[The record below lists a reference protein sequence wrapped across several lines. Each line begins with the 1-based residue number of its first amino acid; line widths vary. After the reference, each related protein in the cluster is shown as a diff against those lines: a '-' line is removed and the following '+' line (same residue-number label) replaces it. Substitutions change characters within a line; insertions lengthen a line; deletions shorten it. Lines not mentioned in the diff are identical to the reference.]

1 MKRVKYIYHY
11 KLLVLP
17 LIVLLCSGFFKGD
30 GDVYFKIS
38 KSIDIFGKVYRSI
51 STEYVDQIEP
61 EEFMR
66 AGING
71 MLSALDPY
79 TVFIDE
85 KGKEDINLLTDGK
98 YGGIGVSIGLRNNE
112 VLIVDIMEGY
122 SAQRQGLR
130 IGDVITK
137 IGDTEVNAA
146 NFDDISNYVKGEPG
160 TELKLTIKRD
170 DLEEPL
176 QFNLL
181 REEVVIKNLT
191 FYDFIPE
198 GSNNAYLKLTGFS
211 RGAGAEIKKGLEEL
225 SAKREIK
232 SIILDLR
239 GNPGGLLDA
248 AVDVAEKFL
257 KKGQLIVSVVG
268 RDTTQI
274 SEHFSSEEPA
284 ASNNVKL
291 AVLVDEG
298 TASASEIVAGA
309 IQDHDRG
316 VIVGAKTF
324 GKGLV
329 QTIIPLSYNT
339 SLKITTAKYF
349 TPSGRCIQKIDYS
362 DHNDVLLPSKILTTK
377 TYNTDNKRLVYSAG
391 GITPDSLVADDDIFS
406 IDEDLL
412 AKGMYFKFATHY
424 YGKNPSMDYAKI
436 EDEKIFNEF
445 TSFIETSN
453 YKYNSGVSKKLKEL
467 AGIMEDE
474 GYDKSLSAD
483 LQQFEKKIKEFE
495 HKELGRYKKNITK
508 EIKMELVPRYAGQ
521 SARIKESLK
530 DDRQFD
536 TAYNLL
542 NNHKTYSKMLALSK

>member
-1 MKRVKYIYHY
+1 
-11 KLLVLP
+11 
-17 LIVLLCSGFFKGD
+17 
-30 GDVYFKIS
+30 
-38 KSIDIFGKVYRSI
+38 
-51 STEYVDQIEP
+51 
-61 EEFMR
+61 
-66 AGING
+66 
-71 MLSALDPY
+71 
-79 TVFIDE
+79 
-85 KGKEDINLLTDGK
+85 
-98 YGGIGVSIGLRNNE
+98 
-112 VLIVDIMEGY
+112 
-122 SAQRQGLR
+122 
-130 IGDVITK
+130 
-137 IGDTEVNAA
+137 
-146 NFDDISNYVKGEPG
+146 
-160 TELKLTIKRD
+160 
-170 DLEEPL
+170 
-176 QFNLL
+176 
-181 REEVVIKNLT
+181 
-191 FYDFIPE
+191 
-198 GSNNAYLKLTGFS
+198 
-211 RGAGAEIKKGLEEL
+211 
-225 SAKREIK
+225 
-232 SIILDLR
+232 
-239 GNPGGLLDA
+239 
-248 AVDVAEKFL
+248 
-257 KKGQLIVSVVG
+257 
-268 RDTTQI
+268 
-274 SEHFSSEEPA
+274 
-284 ASNNVKL
+284 
-291 AVLVDEG
+291 G

>member
-1 MKRVKYIYHY
+1 MKKINNIFHY
-11 KLLVLP
+11 KLF
-17 LIVLLCSGFFKGD
+17 IVPVILLLFSGFFRGD
-30 GDVYFKIS
+30 GDLYFQIS
-38 KSIDIFGKVYRSI
+38 KSIDIFGKVYRQI
-51 STEYVDQIEP
+51 SSEYVDQINP
-61 EEFMR
+61 EEFMK

-71 MLSALDPY
+71 MLSSLDPY

-98 YGGIGVSIGLRNNE
+98 YGGIGVSIGLRNNDIM
-112 VLIVDIMEGY
+112 IVDIMEGY

-137 IGDTEVNAA
+137 IGDMDVNAS

-170 DLEEPL
+170 DVEEPL
-176 QFNLL
+176 IFNLV
-181 REEVVIKNLT
+181 REEVIIKNLS
-191 FYDFIPE
+191 FYDFVPAN
-198 GSNNAYLKLTGFS
+198 SNNAYLKLTGFS
-211 RGAGAEIKKGLEEL
+211 RGAGAEIKRGLEEL
-225 SAKREIK
+225 AAKREIK

-248 AVDVAEKFL
+248 AIDVAEKFL
-257 KKGQLIVSVVG
+257 NKGQLIVSVVK
-268 RDTTQI
+268 RDTTAIQ
-274 SEHFSSEEPA
+274 EYFASEEPMVPV
-284 ASNNVKL
+284 SSKL

-316 VIVGAKTF
+316 IIVGAPTF

-362 DHNDVLLPSKILTTK
+362 ENNKVLEPSMLIKSSSF
-377 TYNTDNKRLVYSAG
+377 NTDNKRLVYSAG
-391 GITPDSLVADDDIFS
+391 GIVPDSLVAEDDDFS

-412 AKGMYFKFATHY
+412 AKGMYFKFATKY
-424 YGKNPSMDYAKI
+424 FGQNPAADFSALNADKLF
-436 EDEKIFNEF
+436 KEF
-445 TSFIETSN
+445 SDFIETSD
-453 YKYNSGVSKKLKEL
+453 YKYNSAASKKLKEL
-467 AGIMEDE
+467 SAIVDAE
-474 GYDKSLSAD
+474 GYDKSVAEDITKLE
-483 LQQFEKKIKEFE
+483 QKIKEFE
-495 HKELGRYKKNITK
+495 HKELGRYKTQIAK
-508 EIKMELVPRYAGQ
+508 EIKMELASRYMGQ
-521 SARIKESLK
+521 TARISESLK
-530 DDRQFD
+530 DDPQFE

-542 NNHKTYSKMLALSK
+542 NSNKYSKMLSWAK

>member
-1 MKRVKYIYHY
+1 MKRIKYIYHY

-17 LIVLLCSGFFKGD
+17 LILLLCSGFFKGD

-137 IGDTEVNAA
+137 IGDTEVNAT
-146 NFDDISNYVKGEPG
+146 NFDEISNYVKGEPG

-170 DLEEPL
+170 DMEEPL

-198 GSNNAYLKLTGFS
+198 NSNNAYLKLTGFS

-232 SIILDLR
+232 SVILDLR

-316 VIVGAKTF
+316 IIVGAKTF

-391 GITPDSLVADDDIFS
+391 GITPDSLVSDDDIFS

-436 EDEKIFNEF
+436 DDEKIFNEF
-445 TSFIETSN
+445 SSFIETSN

-483 LQQFEKKIKEFE
+483 LQQFEKRVKEFE
-495 HKELGRYKKNITK
+495 HKELSRYKKNITK
-508 EIKMELVPRYAGQ
+508 EIKMELIPRYAGQ

-530 DDRQFD
+530 DDQQFD
-536 TAYNLL
+536 TAYDLL

>member
-1 MKRVKYIYHY
+1 MFITFEGLDFCGKSTQVE
-11 KLLVLP
+11 LLRDYYLKKNAKIKVIREP
-17 LIVLLCSGFFKGD
+17 GGTEISEKIREVLLDKKNLKMTVESEILLFSASRAQLVREVIKPALLEGTIIISDRFHDSLTAYQGFGRNIPLDFVEAINKFVIGD
-30 GDVYFKIS
+30 CIPDITFFIDLNLEEIEKR
-38 KSIDIFGKVYRSI
+38 KSNSRLFELDRI
-51 STEYVDQIEP
+51 
-61 EEFMR
+61 EFMR

-198 GSNNAYLKLTGFS
+198 GSNNAYLKLTGYT

-257 KKGQLIVSVVG
+257 KKGQLIVSAVG

-362 DHNDVLLPSKILTTK
+362 DHNDVLLPSRILTTK
-377 TYNTDNKRLVYSAG
+377 TFNTDNKRLVYSAG

-412 AKGMYFKFATHY
+412 AKG
-424 YGKNPSMDYAKI
+424 
-436 EDEKIFNEF
+436 
-445 TSFIETSN
+445 
-453 YKYNSGVSKKLKEL
+453 
-467 AGIMEDE
+467 
-474 GYDKSLSAD
+474 
-483 LQQFEKKIKEFE
+483 
-495 HKELGRYKKNITK
+495 
-508 EIKMELVPRYAGQ
+508 
-521 SARIKESLK
+521 
-530 DDRQFD
+530 
-536 TAYNLL
+536 
-542 NNHKTYSKMLALSK
+542 

>member
-1 MKRVKYIYHY
+1 MKRARNIFHY
-11 KLLVLP
+11 KLFVLPVILVLF
-17 LIVLLCSGFFKGD
+17 SGFFRGD
-30 GDVYFKIS
+30 GDIYFQIAKN
-38 KSIDIFGKVYRSI
+38 IDIFGKVYKEI
-51 STEYVDQIEP
+51 SSEYVDQIEP
-61 EEFMR
+61 EEFMK

-71 MLSALDPY
+71 MLSTLDPY

-130 IGDVITK
+130 IGDVIVK
-137 IGDTEVNAA
+137 IGDLDVNAS
-146 NFDDISNYVKGEPG
+146 NFDEISNYVKGEPG
-160 TELKLTIKRD
+160 TELKLTIKREEI
-170 DLEEPL
+170 EEPL

-198 GSNNAYLKLTGFS
+198 NSSNVYLKLTGFT

-257 KKGQLIVSVVG
+257 KKDQLIVSVVP
-268 RDTTQI
+268 RDTTEI
-274 SEHFSSEEPA
+274 KEYFSSEEPA
-284 ASNNVKL
+284 APTGSKL

-316 VIVGAKTF
+316 IIVGAKTF

-362 DHNDVLLPSKILTTK
+362 DHNNVLQPSRILTTK
-377 TYNTDNKRLVYSAG
+377 SFNTDNKRLVYSAG
-391 GITPDSLVADDDIFS
+391 GITPDSIVAEEDVFS
-406 IDEDLL
+406 IDQDLL

-424 YGKNPSMDYAKI
+424 YNQNHLMDYGKI
-436 EDEKIFNEF
+436 DDEKLFSEF
-445 TSFIETSN
+445 SLFIETSN
-453 YKYNSGVSKKLKEL
+453 YKYSSGASKKLKEL
-467 AGIMEDE
+467 ASVISDE
-474 GYDKSLSAD
+474 GYDKSLAAD
-483 LQQFEKKIKEFE
+483 LQLLENKIKEFE
-495 HKELGRYKKNITK
+495 QKELKQNKKRIVK
-508 EIKMELVPRYAGQ
+508 EIRMELVPRFSGQ
-521 SARIKESLK
+521 LTRIKESLK
-530 DDRQFD
+530 NDLQFD
-536 TAYNLL
+536 TAYDLL

>member
-1 MKRVKYIYHY
+1 MKRIKYIYHY

-17 LIVLLCSGFFKGD
+17 LILLLCSGFFKGD

-51 STEYVDQIEP
+51 STDYVDQIEP

-146 NFDDISNYVKGEPG
+146 NFDEISNYVKGEPG

-191 FYDFIPE
+191 FYEFIPE
-198 GSNNAYLKLTGFS
+198 NSNNAYLKLTGFS

-362 DHNDVLLPSKILTTK
+362 DHNNVLLPSRILTTK

-467 AGIMEDE
+467 ASIMEDE

-483 LQQFEKKIKEFE
+483 LQQFEKRVKEFE
-495 HKELGRYKKNITK
+495 HNELGRYKKNITK